1 MNNLTYKAPAK
12 DIDGYNRPSPNGSA
26 PDLGVYESPYSN
38 SSPKANFISD
48 GDTDSLEI
56 DFSTSTSTISA
67 HWKPFASTTSIYYEY
82 AIGIDPKLNDVV
94 DWTIIGFDT
103 FKVVNDLEL
112 NNSKKYLF
120 RVRG

>member
-56 DFSTSTSTISA
+56 DFSTSTSTPVSYTHLTLPTKRI
-67 HWKPFASTTSIYYEY
+67 
-82 AIGIDPKLNDVV
+82 V
-94 DWTIIGFDT
+94 
-103 FKVVNDLEL
+103 
-112 NNSKKYLF
+112 
-120 RVRG
+120 